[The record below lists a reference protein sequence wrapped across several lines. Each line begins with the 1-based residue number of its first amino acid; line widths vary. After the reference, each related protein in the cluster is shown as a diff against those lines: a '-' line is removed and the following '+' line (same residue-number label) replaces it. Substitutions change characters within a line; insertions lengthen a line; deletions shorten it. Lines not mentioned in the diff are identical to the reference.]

1 MKPFKQG
8 IKWSPV
14 LLGPLSYLYL
24 GKEGRRELTAWLVLP
39 ACWPPAKQI
48 LAKLAKLGVEWV
60 QIDEAI
66 LALELEKQWADSFKP
81 GAQVIQGSDCY

>member
-1 MKPFKQG
+1 M
-8 IKWSPV
+8 
-14 LLGPLSYLYL
+14 
-24 GKEGRRELTAWLVLP
+24 
-39 ACWPPAKQI
+39 
-48 LAKLAKLGVEWV
+48 GVEWV